1 MKFSFLVSLRVS
13 NDSFVRVDSHVKL
26 PIQKFPTFYTWSPAG
41 LALDGYDMDSRLQ
54 LEFVLSCDTGNILAK
69 RVEIGSGELN
79 YNKTGEGQYHILK
92 KAEMEMSYSAVK
104 YMEDNKTLGRVIISI
119 VSLKDFNPQRVIEE
133 NKKGH
138 KITCR
143 LNEIYLGRPQECISL
158 GDEKRSY
165 YWYPTLEDYSSFE
178 GLSPRED
185 LQQQKEEDADLA
197 LIKMACPSGFEKMS
211 SRKSSVEMYDYIAD
225 NDCYRNDNRRLP
237 LYIEKKGRN
246 QKLSFYNFKF
256 TPPKCAEVNL
266 IWSDFVVKN
275 TLKQP
280 NTISKWGLR
289 RRSTPNTTT
298 EPVQMGFVEYPIL
311 KDLKAEI
318 FFEKVTEDKVKI
330 CSLQLKVLSEYER
343 VLEMN
348 EIQKAIT
355 I

>member
-1 MKFSFLVSLRVS
+1 MKFYFLVSLRVS
-13 NDSFVRVDSHVKL
+13 TDSFVRVDSPIKL
-26 PIQKFPTFYTWSPAG
+26 PIQKFPTFYTWNS
-41 LALDGYDMDSRLQ
+41 LALDGYGIEDGSRLQ

-69 RVEIGSGELN
+69 RVEIAAGELN
-79 YNKTGEGQYHILK
+79 YSKTGEGQYHVLK
-92 KAEMEMSYSAVK
+92 KADMEMSYNAVK
-104 YMEDNKTLGRVIISI
+104 YMEDNKTLGRIIISI
-119 VSLKDFNPQRVIEE
+119 VSLKDFNPQKVIEE

-165 YWYPTLEDYSSFE
+165 YWYPTLEDSTFE
-178 GLSPRED
+178 GISPRED
-185 LQQQKEEDADLA
+185 LQQQKEEDAELA
-197 LIKMACPSGFEKMS
+197 LIKLACPSGFEKMS
-211 SRKSSVEMYDYIAD
+211 RKTSIEMYDFIAD

-280 NTISKWGLR
+280 HTLSRWGLR
-289 RRSTPNTTT
+289 RRSTPNTT
-298 EPVQMGFVEYPIL
+298 EAVQMGFVEYPLL
-311 KDLKAEI
+311 KDLSAEI

-330 CSLQLKVLSEYER
+330 CSLQLKVKDGYER
-343 VLEMN
+343 VLDMN